1 MARKIFRVFETII
14 FIVMIIIIILC
25 CIYIVKRKIDKEN
38 PTKMLG
44 HYTFEVISDSM
55 YNPEYKESISKGDM
69 VFVKPRKSTEY
80 KVGMIVA
87 YQKPGDIKP
96 TTHQIIAR
104 NGDMVVTKGI
114 NVNNDPDPEFDVKYI
129 IGEVTFV
136 WRGYSK
142 TVNWIKSPIGIVTI
156 ALIGF
161 ILIEGLNLIDKYL
174 KKVEEKTTSNK
185 EEVEQNK

>member
-1 MARKIFRVFETII
+1 
-14 FIVMIIIIILC
+14 
-25 CIYIVKRKIDKEN
+25 
-38 PTKMLG
+38 
-44 HYTFEVISDSM
+44 
-55 YNPEYKESISKGDM
+55 
-69 VFVKPRKSTEY
+69 
-80 KVGMIVA
+80 
-87 YQKPGDIKP
+87 
-96 TTHQIIAR
+96 
-104 NGDMVVTKGI
+104 MVVTKGI